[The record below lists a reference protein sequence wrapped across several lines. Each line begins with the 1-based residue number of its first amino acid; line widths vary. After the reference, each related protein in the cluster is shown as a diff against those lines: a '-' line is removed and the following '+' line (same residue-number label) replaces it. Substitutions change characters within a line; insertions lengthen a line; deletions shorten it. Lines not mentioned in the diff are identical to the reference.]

1 MRRLVRL
8 GKLKE
13 GIACFEMALR
23 INPETPN
30 AKEYMERA
38 KYMVEL
44 GDEGDK

>member
-13 GIACFEMALR
+13 GIVCFEMALR

-38 KYMVEL
+38 KYMGEL